1 MKYTHLM
8 LSGGGMYGYVYIGV
22 YRFLKEYDLLR
33 DIRFIYGT
41 SIGACFGF
49 IYGLNVS
56 YEKMEDLFMSPNS
69 YFSAN
74 EVITYPPDKLFEIY
88 QHLGAYSTEP
98 IMKPLITL
106 LQETY
111 TISDITFQ
119 EYIKKTGK
127 DLHVNAVCV
136 NTGEIVDFCNDLYPD
151 MSVLTAIQASICIPF
166 IFRPIEYN
174 KKLYIDGGTSNNL
187 PLHWI
192 PSLRGHKCIAINL
205 NVELEENTDLLK
217 KNIILYSFNVLYTV
231 LKAAAIVELQMHP
244 TIDTINISVQ
254 KIPIPPLE
262 FKKEADTYKLNY
274 PKECI
279 EKAILYGYEQ
289 IYYFYT
295 SKYSSS
301 QS

>member
-1 MKYTHLM
+1 M

-22 YRFLKEYDLLR
+22 YRFLQEYNLLQ

-49 IYGLNVS
+49 IYGLNIS
-56 YEKMEDLFMSPNS
+56 YEKMESLFMTPKQ
-69 YFSAN
+69 YFNAT
-74 EVITYPPDKLFEIY
+74 EVISYSPDKLFDIY
-88 QHLGAYSTEP
+88 QHLGAYSTRP
-98 IMKPLITL
+98 IMTPLITL
-106 LQETY
+106 LEETFNV
-111 TISDITFQ
+111 SDITFQ

-127 DLHVNAVCV
+127 DLHINAVCV
-136 NTGEIVDFCNDLYPD
+136 NTGEIIDFCNDLYPD
-151 MSVLTAIQASICIPF
+151 MSILTAIQASICIPF
-166 IFRPIEYN
+166 LFRPIEYKN
-174 KKLYIDGGTSNNL
+174 KLYIDGGTSNNL

-192 PSLRGHKCIAINL
+192 PSLTAHKCLAINL
-205 NVELEENTDLLK
+205 NVELEEDSTLLK
-217 KNIILYSFNVLYTV
+217 NNIILYSFNVLYTI

-244 TIDTINISVQ
+244 SIDTINISVQ

-262 FKKEADTYKLNY
+262 LKKEEQTYKLNY
-274 PKECI
+274 PNECI

-295 SKYSSS
+295 SRYSSS